1 MNADQQHAMAIV
13 READRDRYLSVLFAP
28 EKMRGAL
35 FSLYAFNIE
44 VARIRDLIHEP
55 LPGEIRLQWWRDV
68 IEDGAPEAAAGHPVA
83 AALLQ
88 TIRDHDLPRDAF
100 ANYLDARIFDLY
112 DDPMPSRNDL
122 EGYCGETA
130 SALIQMASL
139 VLDQGRAQDFAACA
153 GHAGCAQAMTGLL
166 RLLPIH
172 LSRGQCY
179 VPRDLLS
186 AAGTTPDAFVAREDD
201 AAAKRAVEAMAALAS
216 EHRAAFSREAKALPA
231 SLRSAYL
238 PAALTGP
245 YLSRLSGGKVDPLR
259 EIADISELGRYWTVF
274 RHAIWGWR

>member
-1 MNADQQHAMAIV
+1 MDADQQQAMEIV

-28 EKMRGAL
+28 EEKRGAL
-35 FSLYAFNIE
+35 YSLYAFNAE
-44 VARIRDLIHEP
+44 VARIRDVIHEP

-83 AALLQ
+83 AALLE
-88 TIRDHDLPRDAF
+88 TIRRHDLPRGAF
-100 ANYLDARIFDLY
+100 GNYLDARIFDLY

-139 VLDQGRAQDFAACA
+139 VLDPEKAQAFAACA
-153 GHAGCAQAMTGLL
+153 GHAGCAQATTGLL

-186 AAGTTPDAFVAREDD
+186 AAGTTAEAFVAREDG
-201 AAAKRAVEAMAALAS
+201 AAAERAVEAMIALAR
-216 EHRAAFSREAKALPA
+216 EHLAAFSREAKDLPA
-231 SLRSAYL
+231 RLRPAYL
-238 PAALTGP
+238 PAALAAR
-245 YLSRLSGGKVDPLR
+245 YLPKLSGGKVDPTR
-259 EIADISELGRYWTVF
+259 EIADISELGRYWGVF
-274 RHAIWGWR
+274 RRAVWGWR

>member
-1 MNADQQHAMAIV
+1 MNAEQQHAMEIV

-28 EKMRGAL
+28 EGKRGAL
-35 FSLYAFNIE
+35 CSLYAFNAE
-44 VARIRDLIHEP
+44 VARIRDIIHEP

-83 AALLQ
+83 AALLE
-88 TIRDHDLPRDAF
+88 TIRTYDLPRAAF
-100 ANYLDARIFDLY
+100 GNYLDARIFDLY

-139 VLDQGRAQDFAACA
+139 VLDPGKAQDFAVAA

-172 LSRGQCY
+172 LSRGQCF

-186 AAGTTPDAFVAREDD
+186 AAGTTPEAFIAREDGV
-201 AAAKRAVEAMAALAS
+201 AAARAIDAMIALAG
-216 EHRAAFSREAKALPA
+216 EHFSAFQRETKTLPA
-231 SLRSAYL
+231 GLRPAYL
-238 PAALTGP
+238 PATLAGR
-245 YLSRLSGGKVDPLR
+245 YLSRLSGGKVDPMR
-259 EIADISELGRYWTVF
+259 EIADIPELRRYWTVF
-274 RHAIWGWR
+274 RHAMWGWR